1 MFHSAGFFSLRGSL
15 REKVCGYF
23 LAGVRGFARR
33 IPTSP
38 TSMCST
44 FLDARGSS
52 SPKEA
57 QKIKIKKRKNFGLRS
72 AALAEH
78 GAEERNRGRAVT

>member
-1 MFHSAGFFSLRGSL
+1 
-15 REKVCGYF
+15 
-23 LAGVRGFARR
+23 
-33 IPTSP
+33 
-38 TSMCST
+38 MCST